1 MRLCCTGKNATAGFN
16 SRIHSDDAK
25 KWMKDFEIGTL
36 GDSSKKWLVSVR
48 LSVCLSLSLS
58 LSLCLF
64 VCPSVCLSVYVWM
77 YGVASAMRMSF
88 SVNT

>member
-48 LSVCLSLSLS
+48 LSVCLSVCLRLQQEVVG
-58 LSLCLF
+58 LCL
-64 VCPSVCLSVYVWM
+64 SVCLSVCLCV
-77 YGVASAMRMSF
+77 GVG
-88 SVNT
+88 V